1 MWSVDT
7 KKLEERGAWIWTS
20 LSDHTLPI
28 AKPTCRPQ
36 SNYWTV
42 DMGNK
47 ASSSHRSAT
56 LMPEDD
62 GSFLLVFE
70 EGRLTRKQVL
80 QALRSMQHVQRM
92 TAVPEAATQS
102 LFTYKIEISACVLE
116 SEAVNLLIN
125 SILIDLSPQWTLKSA
140 QVALKE
146 YDERQPLLRVNA
158 RQQNLLLSHVLQAMA
173 RYHTNMEVLSYSTTS
188 RYTDPS
194 GKALSHLL
202 HKNHATL
209 KQVGICTPSRRISDH
224 FMVHL
229 TRGLGIE
236 DCSSTLQFLTLHSSQ
251 LTDHEFHELVLPALQ
266 KHTSLE
272 ALDLSRNPGLSAAS
286 LIPLTSLVQQ
296 EGALNLKALYLNHTN
311 VLNDCQFSTEL
322 TPFMEALES
331 NRTLVSLRLH
341 STGMDDVALE
351 MLFARV
357 LVRNTTLKRLD
368 VSQNM
373 NLTLDAV
380 DLLIKAVP
388 HWKGLSQL
396 HFGSLLQ
403 ATTTRVAWN
412 KDLQATRLCQGAFQ
426 NTSMV
431 DWQLELDNEWDWDH
445 VLAFLAETTTC
456 PNHARRCHN
465 IICTLAACSGSF
477 PYSSNQ
483 EL

>member
-7 KKLEERGAWIWTS
+7 KTLEEKGVWIWTS

-56 LMPEDD
+56 LMPEDE

-102 LFTYKIEISACVLE
+102 QFTYKIEISACVLE
-116 SEAVNLLIN
+116 SEAANLLIN

-158 RQQNLLLSHVLQAMA
+158 RQQNLLLTHVLQAMA

-286 LIPLTSLVQQ
+286 LIPLTSLVQE

-331 NRTLVSLRLH
+331 NRTLAGVLK
-341 STGMDDVALE
+341 VAFYRDERCGLGNALCTSIGQEHDLE
-351 MLFARV
+351 AVGCQPEYESHAGCSRFIDQGGPTLEG
-357 LVRNTTLKRLD
+357 LVAIAFRKSPSSNHNSRS
-368 VSQNM
+368 VEQGSSSH
-373 NLTLDAV
+373 
-380 DLLIKAVP
+380 KA
-388 HWKGLSQL
+388 LSGGISE
-396 HFGSLLQ
+396 HEHG
-403 ATTTRVAWN
+403 R
-412 KDLQATRLCQGAFQ
+412 
-426 NTSMV
+426 
-431 DWQLELDNEWDWDH
+431 
-445 VLAFLAETTTC
+445 
-456 PNHARRCHN
+456 
-465 IICTLAACSGSF
+465 LAA
-477 PYSSNQ
+477 
-483 EL
+483 